1 MQKRWVSG
9 VLVVHITLGVSA
21 LVCALFLGKRL
32 GYPKEAMPPHSV
44 VLSVIA
50 ACLLWV
56 GWFGFNAGSALSAG
70 SLASSAF
77 VATHLSAA
85 MATLGWVGAEWIR
98 RRGILH
104 ESMPAKSKP
113 TTGMPEVDK
122 AIGGARIRRPGFGL

>member
-56 GWFGFNAGSALSAG
+56 G
-70 SLASSAF
+70 LAS
-77 VATHLSAA
+77 
-85 MATLGWVGAEWIR
+85 
-98 RRGILH
+98 
-104 ESMPAKSKP
+104 
-113 TTGMPEVDK
+113 MPE
-122 AIGGARIRRPGFGL
+122 ALFQPAAWRPVLL